1 MISFVRTDNSCP
13 FICKSIFATAL
24 LAMLLST
31 HAHASLVDDINQL
44 RRQGCGKSAG
54 TTTVLRSS
62 RGLDAVAR
70 EWASGGRLREALD
83 RTTYQAINSASMRI
97 EGTRNDALI
106 LRMLSQSYCESI
118 TGRDFTEIGL
128 YRNDNTVWIV
138 VAAPFSPPTIKDAG
152 RLAQESL
159 VLVNEARAKPRR
171 CGTTNFAAAA
181 PLTLSALL
189 NRAAL
194 IQAQDMAAHKNFEHV
209 GTDSST
215 PSQRVTRVGYRWR
228 SVAEN
233 IALGPTTASLVI
245 EGWLNSPG
253 HCANIMNAASTE
265 MGIAFAVDAQ
275 PHGGIYW
282 SQVFASPATR

>member
-1 MISFVRTDNSCP
+1 MNR
-13 FICKSIFATAL
+13 FIGATAL
-24 LAMLLST
+24 LVLLLTSR
-31 HAHASLVDDINQL
+31 AQASLVDDINQL

-54 TTTVLRSS
+54 VTTVLRSS

-70 EWASGGRLREALD
+70 EWASGIRLREALD
-83 RTTYQAINSASMRI
+83 RATYRAINSASMRI
-97 EGTRNDALI
+97 EGTRHDALI

-118 TGRDFTEIGL
+118 TARDFTEIGL
-128 YRNDNTVWIV
+128 YRNDNGVWIV
-138 VAAPFSPPTIKDAG
+138 VAAPFSPPAIKEAD
-152 RLAQESL
+152 RLAVESL
-159 VLVNEARAKPRR
+159 ALVNQARAQPRR
-171 CGTTNFAAAA
+171 CGTKDFSATG
-181 PLTLSALL
+181 PLTLSKLL

-194 IQAQDMAAHKNFEHV
+194 IHAQDMAAHQNFEHV

-233 IALGPTTASLVI
+233 IAMGPTTASQVI

-253 HCANIMNAASTE
+253 HCANIMDATSTE
-265 MGIAFAVDAQ
+265 MGIAFAVDTQ
-275 PHGGIYW
+275 PHGDIYW